1 MSLILALLMMGGM
14 VPLEK
19 TVALVGD
26 SPVLHSQVMDL
37 LTGTGFRETGQD
49 FYALTSTAS
58 YRRALEELVE
68 NRLLVQAG
76 IDAGYYPTE
85 DEIRVLVEEELEN
98 DPRLASM
105 DSEYLSRYLAEDRA
119 AQIFLGGKVQEA
131 ISSMSVSSEAFL
143 SSSSDLVEQLVMPRR
158 VGWIYLPVL
167 PSGPEYQE
175 AVDEML
181 QLRSRIMAGESFQE
195 LAMQYSDD
203 GSAAAGGYL
212 GAFGPGEMTYAF
224 EEAAFSMEPG
234 EVSQPV
240 ATPFGVHLIRLEG
253 RNEDST
259 VTASHI
265 LRLVQ
270 VDSSD
275 VENTLMKAEDV
286 IREMEVSGM
295 SFEEAAAR
303 YSMDRSSADLGGD
316 MGIVPLKLW
325 IPEIAREMEDLEPGD
340 ISEPVLLQEAGG
352 VAIMRLQEGS
362 GDVDWSTYS
371 SREINN
377 LVQQVIYQDTYR
389 SVVDSLR
396 RTIPV
401 VYLLEDADAVE
412 D

>member
-1 MSLILALLMMGGM
+1 MILILAFMMMGGM

-26 SPVLHSQVMDL
+26 SPVLHSRVMDL
-37 LTGTGFRETGQD
+37 LAGTGFREPGQD
-49 FYALTSTAS
+49 FHTLTSTPA

-76 IDAGYYPTE
+76 IDAGYYPVE
-85 DEIRVLVEEELEN
+85 DEIRALVEEGLEN
-98 DPRLASM
+98 DPQLASM
-105 DSEYLSRYLAEDRA
+105 DRDYLSRYLAENRT
-119 AQIFLGGKVQEA
+119 AQIFLGRKVQEA
-131 ISSMSVSSEAFL
+131 INSMSVSPETFL
-143 SSSSDLVEQLVMPRR
+143 SASAELVEELVMPRR

-167 PSGPEYQE
+167 PSGPEYQD

-203 GSAAAGGYL
+203 GSADGGGYL
-212 GAFGPGEMTYAF
+212 GTFGPGEMTYAF
-224 EEAAFSMEPG
+224 EEAAFSLEPG

-240 ATPFGVHLIRLEG
+240 ATPFGVHLIRLESRG
-253 RNEDST
+253 EDGT

-270 VDSSD
+270 VDSAD
-275 VENTLMKAEDV
+275 VENTLMRAEDI

-295 SFEEAAAR
+295 SFEEAADR

-316 MGIVPLKLW
+316 MGVVPLKLW
-325 IPEIAREMEDLEPGD
+325 IPEIAREVENLEPGG
-340 ISEPVLLQEAGG
+340 ISGPVLLEDAGG
-352 VAIMRLQEGS
+352 VGIIRLQEGS
-362 GDVDWSTYS
+362 GDVDWSSYS
-371 SREINN
+371 SQEINS

-396 RTIPV
+396 RRIPV

>member
-1 MSLILALLMMGGM
+1 MTLILALLITGGM

-19 TVALVGD
+19 TVALVGE

-37 LTGTGFRETGQD
+37 LTGTDFGETGGD
-49 FYALTSTAS
+49 FQALTSTAG
-58 YRRALEELVE
+58 YRQALEELVE

-76 IDAGYYPTE
+76 IEAGYYPTE
-85 DEIRVLVEEELEN
+85 DEIRALVEEELEN
-98 DPRLASM
+98 DPRLASI
-105 DSEYLSRYLAEDRA
+105 DREYLASYLADDRS
-119 AQIFLGGKVQEA
+119 AQIFLGRKVQEA
-131 ISSMSVSSEAFL
+131 INNMSVSPETFL
-143 SSSSDLVEQLVMPRR
+143 SASAELVEELVMPRR

-167 PSGPEYQE
+167 PSGPEYHE

-181 QLRSRIMAGESFQE
+181 ELRSRIMAGESFEE

-212 GAFGPGEMTYAF
+212 GTFGPGEMTYAF
-224 EEAAFSMEPG
+224 EEAAFSLEPG

-240 ATPFGVHLIRLEG
+240 ATSFGVHLIRLESRG
-253 RNEDST
+253 EDGT

-265 LRLVQ
+265 LRLVE
-270 VDSSD
+270 VDSAD
-275 VENTLMKAEDV
+275 VENTLMRAEDI

-325 IPEIAREMEDLEPGD
+325 IPEIAREVEDLEPGG
-340 ISEPVLLQEAGG
+340 ISGPVLLEETGG
-352 VAIMRLQEGS
+352 VAIIRLQEGS
-362 GDVDWSTYS
+362 GDVDWSSYS

-396 RTIPV
+396 RRIPV